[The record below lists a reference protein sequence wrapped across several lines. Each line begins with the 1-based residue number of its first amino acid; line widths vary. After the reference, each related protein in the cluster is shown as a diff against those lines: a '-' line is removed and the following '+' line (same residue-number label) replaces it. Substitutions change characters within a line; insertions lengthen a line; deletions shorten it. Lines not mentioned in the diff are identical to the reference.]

1 MDLLKKFWEN
11 PLIKKLIIGTGIFL
25 LIIIF
30 LMIFVSCSSKGK
42 IYSYNEI
49 EKILI
54 QKTKAAYGKGSN
66 LPGLNQKIDISIE
79 ELVNKGLVKT
89 INEYTQ
95 DETTSCSAKVTIYNN
110 NGYYLYEP
118 NINCG
123 EKYKTKTLQE
133 TLIKDSLVETGN
145 GLYKVDDEYIFKGDN
160 VKNYIKLN
168 DVLYRIVS
176 INSDGSVRL
185 MENKKNSESTM
196 TTWDDRYN
204 TDKQYNAGINNYSAN
219 GLNSRIK
226 DKIHS
231 IYEGDTYT
239 DDVKAYFINKE
250 SCIGKRSINELENTG
265 IYECAVKS
273 ESYPISILALYEYSR
288 ASLDPNCTGFVNSS
302 CTNYNYFTSIS
313 NGFWTLTADKD
324 TSYKAYKI
332 SGGSVM
338 KSNASNPAYLL
349 IVININGNTVINSE
363 GNGSE
368 NNPYIINMG
377 KTK

>member
-54 QKTKAAYGKGSN
+54 QKTKTAYGKDGN
-66 LPGLNQKIDISIE
+66 LPSLNQKIDISIE

-95 DETTSCSAKVTIYNN
+95 DDTTSCSAKVTIYNN

-123 EKYKTKTLQE
+123 EKYKTKTLQD

-160 VKNYIKLN
+160 VNNYIKLN
-168 DVLYRIVS
+168 DVLYRIIS

-185 MENKKNSESTM
+185 MENKKNSENTM

-204 TDKQYNAGINNYSAN
+204 TEKQYNAGINNYSSN

-226 DKIHS
+226 DKIHN

-288 ASLDPNCTGFVNSS
+288 ASLDPNCTGIVNSS

-332 SGGSVM
+332 SSGSVM

-349 IVININGNTVINSE
+349 IVINIDGNTVINSE
-363 GNGSE
+363 GNGSFK
-368 NNPYIINMG
+368 NPYIINMG
-377 KTK
+377 K

>member
-42 IYSYNEI
+42 VYSYNEI

-273 ESYPISILALYEYSR
+273 ESYPISVLALYEYSR
-288 ASLDPNCTGFVNSS
+288 ASLDPNCTGIVNSS

-363 GNGSE
+363 GNGSV

>member
-11 PLIKKLIIGTGIFL
+11 PLLKKLIIGTGIFF

-30 LMIFVSCSSKGK
+30 LMMFASCSSKGRV
-42 IYSYNEI
+42 YSYDEI

-54 QKTKAAYGKGSN
+54 QKTKAAYGKSSN
-66 LPGLNQKIDISIE
+66 LPSLNQKIDINIE

-89 INEYTQ
+89 MSEYTQ

-123 EKYKTKTLQE
+123 EKYKTKTLQD
-133 TLIKDSLVETGN
+133 TLIKDSLVESGN
-145 GLYKVDDEYIFKGDN
+145 GLYKIDNEYVFRGDN
-160 VKNYIKLN
+160 VNNYIKLN
-168 DVLYRIVS
+168 DVLYRIIS

-231 IYEGDTYT
+231 IYEGSTYT

-302 CTNYNYFTSIS
+302 CTNYNYFASIS

-332 SGGSVM
+332 SSGSVM
-338 KSNASNPAYLL
+338 ISNASNPAYLL

>member
-42 IYSYNEI
+42 VYSYNEI

-110 NGYYLYEP
+110 NGYYLYVP

-185 MENKKNSESTM
+185 MENKKNSENTM

-231 IYEGDTYT
+231 IYEGSTYT

-302 CTNYNYFTSIS
+302 CTNYNYFASIS

-349 IVININGNTVINSE
+349 IVININGNAVINSE
-363 GNGSE
+363 GNGSV

>member
-30 LMIFVSCSSKGK
+30 LMIFVSCSSNGK

-54 QKTKAAYGKGSN
+54 QKTKTAYGKDGN
-66 LPGLNQKIDISIE
+66 LPSLNQKIDISIE

-89 INEYTQ
+89 INEYTH

-160 VKNYIKLN
+160 VNNYIKLN
-168 DVLYRIVS
+168 DVLYRIIS

-185 MENKKNSESTM
+185 MENKKNSENTM

-204 TDKQYNAGINNYSAN
+204 TEKQYNAGINNYSSN

-226 DKIHS
+226 DKIHN

-288 ASLDPNCTGFVNSS
+288 ASLDPNCTGIVNSS

-332 SGGSVM
+332 SSGSVM
-338 KSNASNPAYLL
+338 ISNASNPAYLL
-349 IVININGNTVINSE
+349 IVINIDGNTVINSE
-363 GNGSE
+363 GNGSFK
-368 NNPYIINMG
+368 NPYIINMG
-377 KTK
+377 K

>member
-30 LMIFVSCSSKGK
+30 LMIFISCLSKGK

-54 QKTKAAYGKGSN
+54 QKTKAAYGKSSN
-66 LPGLNQKIDISIE
+66 LPSVNQKIEIGIE

-89 INEYTQ
+89 INEYTK

-160 VKNYIKLN
+160 VNNYIKLN

-185 MENKKNSESTM
+185 MENKKNSENTM

-204 TDKQYNAGINNYSAN
+204 TEKQYNAGINNYSSN

-226 DKIHS
+226 DKIHN

-273 ESYPISILALYEYSR
+273 ESYPISILALYEYLR
-288 ASLDPNCTGFVNSS
+288 ASLDPNCTGIVNSS
-302 CTNYNYFTSIS
+302 CTNYNYLNHFHQDVLKLDQS
-313 NGFWTLTADKD
+313 FQ
-324 TSYKAYKI
+324 
-332 SGGSVM
+332 
-338 KSNASNPAYLL
+338 
-349 IVININGNTVINSE
+349 
-363 GNGSE
+363 
-368 NNPYIINMG
+368 
-377 KTK
+377 

>member
-30 LMIFVSCSSKGK
+30 LMIFISCSSKGK

-54 QKTKAAYGKGSN
+54 QKTKAAYGKGCN

-110 NGYYLYEP
+110 NGYYLYVP

-185 MENKKNSESTM
+185 MENKKNSENTM

-231 IYEGDTYT
+231 IYEGSTYT
-239 DDVKAYFINKE
+239 DDVKAYFISKE
-250 SCIGKRSINELENTG
+250 SCVGKRSVKELENTG
-265 IYECAVKS
+265 IYECAEKT
-273 ESYPISILALYEYSR
+273 ESYPISVLALYEYFR
-288 ASLDPNCTGFVNSS
+288 ASLDPNCTGIVNSS

-313 NGFWTLTADKD
+313 NSFWTLTADKD

-349 IVININGNTVINSE
+349 IVININGNAVINSE
-363 GNGSE
+363 GNGSV